1 MFLIGQYKL
10 ESQKI
15 REKLEKLSSSVTI
28 FQSTKCSACGHTL
41 DLPTVHFLCGHGYH
55 QHCFQ
60 SYSDSDSSC
69 PACAP
74 ENKKILDMLKSQEI
88 VKTQHDQFHAQ
99 LEKAEGDGFGIVAE
113 YLGRGLFDQTK
124 PEKPSKSSTE
134 QSSVNKMM
142 RGLNID
148 SDLRWRGQDSG
159 GQHQEISEARMRQ
172 ADRVAGGQ
180 SSSSEARLRAT
191 EPSEAGVMIPSDAR
205 MRLAENRNINNS
217 LKANMTTSPVTRQSF
232 KPMSVS
238 PRVPRREDIVQPNP
252 FKEPAS
258 TVNPFGSPDSNESL
272 GDDNPFAKQVSPN
285 LVKTSENPFGEDYDE
300 DMNPFAE

>member
-1 MFLIGQYKL
+1 
-10 ESQKI
+10 
-15 REKLEKLSSSVTI
+15 
-28 FQSTKCSACGHTL
+28 
-41 DLPTVHFLCGHGYH
+41 
-55 QHCFQ
+55 
-60 SYSDSDSSC
+60 
-69 PACAP
+69 
-74 ENKKILDMLKSQEI
+74 
-88 VKTQHDQFHAQ
+88 
-99 LEKAEGDGFGIVAE
+99 
-113 YLGRGLFDQTK
+113 
-124 PEKPSKSSTE
+124 
-134 QSSVNKMM
+134 
-142 RGLNID
+142 
-148 SDLRWRGQDSG
+148 
-159 GQHQEISEARMRQ
+159 MRQ

-205 MRLAENRNINNS
+205 MRLAETRNINNS